1 MADTAAPTAAMAGT
15 APTTV
20 MAGTAPTTAPLRSP
34 LGQARERLAA
44 VTRASGGAV
53 RLAELP
59 FLTQLDVRLDPK
71 GAAADA
77 VGLALGLT
85 LPVEPDTVVR
95 AGELT
100 ALWLGPDEWLVVGPP
115 GRRDMESRI
124 REAGGD
130 EPVSVVDVSAQRT
143 TLLVSGPRARD
154 LLAHGC
160 SLDLHPR
167 AFRAGRCAQTTLG
180 RTQVVLVARDEPSSG
195 FWVLVRSSFAGYL
208 ADWLVDAAV
217 EWTGPDLLTERRQ
230 IS

>member
-1 MADTAAPTAAMAGT
+1 MADTAL
-15 APTTV
+15 
-20 MAGTAPTTAPLRSP
+20 TAPLRSP
-34 LGQARERLAA
+34 LSHTAGRLAA
-44 VTRASGGAV
+44 ATRTSRGAV

-59 FLTQLDVRLDPK
+59 FLTQIDVRLDPK

-77 VGLALGLT
+77 VGLALGLQ
-85 LPVEPDTVVR
+85 LPAEPDTVVR

-115 GRRDMESRI
+115 DRRDVEDRI
-124 REAGGD
+124 REASGD

-143 TLLVSGPRARD
+143 TLLVAGPRARD

-167 AFRAGRCAQTTLG
+167 VFGAGRCAQTTLG
-180 RTQVVLVARDEPSSG
+180 RAQVVLIARDEPGAG

-208 ADWLVDAAV
+208 TDWLLDAAV
-217 EWTGPDLLTERRQ
+217 EWT
-230 IS
+230 S